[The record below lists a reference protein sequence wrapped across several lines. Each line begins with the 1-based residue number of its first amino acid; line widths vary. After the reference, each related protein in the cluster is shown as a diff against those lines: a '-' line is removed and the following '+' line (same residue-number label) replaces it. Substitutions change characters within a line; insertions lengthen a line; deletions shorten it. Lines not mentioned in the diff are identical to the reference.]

1 MNRLNLLVAALSLYT
16 GCADDE
22 SAPQELQAF
31 LESLADSGCEALA
44 ECAPARDS
52 QAFVVATVLS
62 SRTACQAYIKSLRK
76 ARVDYESLVAN
87 GVLDFDAAQAGRCA
101 SAFKG
106 TCEEYS
112 FEDLPECR
120 NVFRGHANIGAE
132 CDRDFDCIGDAWC
145 ARASDGQCHGVCQ
158 ARLPP
163 GGLCSADAACSS
175 ATTPTACAFGMC
187 APVEDA
193 VALPNGECGEL
204 GATSH
209 LVRTTCPDGFFCN
222 NSDVTDIVRRCVP
235 RVARGEACVRG
246 QDLCEQQGDGCVS
259 EGSTSVCRPI
269 KVQSLV
275 GASCSGTVGSEPGIC
290 NVFARLACDGGAC
303 ADFGEWIDGDGCGG
317 DGPFP
322 IECAVGFECVDGSCR
337 AQQEESPQCV
347 E

>member
-16 GCADDE
+16 GCANEE

-132 CDRDFDCIGDAWC
+132 CDRTLTASVTRGARGPVTASAMASAKRGSHREASAALTRR
-145 ARASDGQCHGVCQ
+145 ARAQRHPLHVRSECAH
-158 ARLPP
+158 RLRTPWRCP
-163 GGLCSADAACSS
+163 TASAESWATPATWSEQPVQMASS
-175 ATTPTACAFGMC
+175 ATTPTS
-187 APVEDA
+187 P
-193 VALPNGECGEL
+193 
-204 GATSH
+204 TS
-209 LVRTTCPDGFFCN
+209 CD
-222 NSDVTDIVRRCVP
+222 
-235 RVARGEACVRG
+235 
-246 QDLCEQQGDGCVS
+246 
-259 EGSTSVCRPI
+259 
-269 KVQSLV
+269 
-275 GASCSGTVGSEPGIC
+275 GASRG
-290 NVFARLACDGGAC
+290 
-303 ADFGEWIDGDGCGG
+303 
-317 DGPFP
+317 
-322 IECAVGFECVDGSCR
+322 
-337 AQQEESPQCV
+337 
-347 E
+347 